1 MNVQMLDYFAR
12 QSAVPEIGLSG
23 LQRLQSAKLAIVGT
37 GGVGSAAAYFLASLG
52 IGRLK
57 LIDQD
62 IVEESNLHRLIGADP
77 QDLHLPKAEVL
88 ARKLSTRHPWTPTE
102 TIVETLRTEDAEELL
117 AGNDMII
124 DGTDNFRARYILNRF
139 AAENNIPYLFTSA
152 IANQAHLSLFNPP
165 ATPCL
170 ECLMPMTGPGSVD
183 TCETLGVTP
192 TVVGIVGTLAAA
204 EAAKK
209 VLGLPTRILGHLLT
223 VDLAGPDFVFTRI
236 TKREK
241 CGVCNGSPSDAV
253 PPDNVVILC
262 GDNVANVLPE
272 KDVLIDL
279 QSLKTRIPSESV
291 VASSQSVFVYTKQRH
306 RVSVFKTGR
315 LLIGNVRTEESA
327 RQVASE
333 VWNEIL
339 A

>member
-12 QSAVPEIGLSG
+12 QSAIPEIGQSG
-23 LQRLQSAKLAIVGT
+23 LERLQSARLAVVGA

-52 IGRLK
+52 IGHLK

-62 IVEESNLHRLIGADP
+62 IVEESNLHRLIGTDP

-88 ARKLSTRHPWTPTE
+88 GRKLNSRHPWTETE
-102 TIVETLRTEDAEELL
+102 AIIETLRVGNSAELL
-117 AGNDMII
+117 GETDLIV
-124 DGTDNFRARYILNRF
+124 DGTDNFRARCILNRF

-152 IANQAHLSLFNPP
+152 IANQGHLSLFNPP

-192 TVVGIVGTLAAA
+192 TVVGMIGTLAAA
-204 EAAKK
+204 EAVKK
-209 VLGLPTRILGHLLT
+209 VLELPTRILGHLLT
-223 VDLAGPDFVFTRI
+223 LDLAGPDFVFTTI
-236 TKREK
+236 KKREK
-241 CGVCNGSPSDAV
+241 CGVCNGSPSEAV
-253 PPDNVVILC
+253 HPDNVVMMC

-272 KDVLIDL
+272 RDFVLDL
-279 QSLKTRIPSESV
+279 ESLSAKIPKESV
-291 VASSQSVFVYTKQRH
+291 VASSESVFVYTKQSH
-306 RVSVFKTGR
+306 RVSIFKTGR
-315 LLIGNVRTEESA
+315 LLIGSVRTEEAA

-339 A
+339 

>member
-1 MNVQMLDYFAR
+1 MNVQMLDYFSR
-12 QSAVPEIGLSG
+12 QSALPEFGVSG

-52 IGRLK
+52 IGHLK

-62 IVEESNLHRLIGADP
+62 TVEESNLHRLIGADP

-88 ARKLSTRHPWTPTE
+88 GRRLNSRHSWTRTE
-102 TIVETLRTEDAEELL
+102 AIVETLRAGNAEELL
-117 AGNDMII
+117 ANNDMVI
-124 DGTDNFRARYILNRF
+124 DGTDNFRVRYVLNRF
-139 AAENNIPYLFTSA
+139 AAGNNIPYLFTSA
-152 IANQAHLSLFNPP
+152 IANQGHVSLFNPP

-170 ECLMPMTGPGSVD
+170 ECLMPVTGQESVD

-192 TVVGIVGTLAAA
+192 TIVGMVGTLAAT
-204 EAAKK
+204 EAVKK
-209 VLGLPTRILGHLLT
+209 VLELPTRILGNLLT
-223 VDLAGPDFVFTRI
+223 LDLAGPDFVFTAI
-236 TKREK
+236 KKREK
-241 CGVCNGSPSDAV
+241 CEVCNGSPSGEVHHDNAV
-253 PPDNVVILC
+253 MLC

-272 KDVLIDL
+272 RDFVLDL
-279 QSLKTRIPSESV
+279 QSLNSKVPRESV
-291 VASSQSVFVYTKQRH
+291 VASSESVFVYTKQLH

-315 LLIGNVRTEESA
+315 LLIGNVRTEEA
-327 RQVASE
+327 AVQVASE